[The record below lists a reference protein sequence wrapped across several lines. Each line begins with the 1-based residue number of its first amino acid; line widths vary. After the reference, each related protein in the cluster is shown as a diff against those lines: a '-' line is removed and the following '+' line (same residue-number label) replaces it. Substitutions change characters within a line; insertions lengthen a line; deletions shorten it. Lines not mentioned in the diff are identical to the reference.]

1 MDSESFLTYF
11 RAELRRIGLDP
22 DEIQGLAVRGDPARW
37 LAQLRA
43 LPVGSSWTDVVPGTP
58 EGWTPSAPEPERAL
72 DAFDYQAP
80 PFGIAVFASLDSGP
94 PASVGEAAIE
104 RARTL
109 GHPIHGA
116 GVVLDRGHPHLYIV
130 LTLDAT
136 EDDADT
142 IADALRGRDGIGNAY
157 LIIRGRS
164 AGDA

>member
-1 MDSESFLTYF
+1 MDSESFLTDF
-11 RAELRRIGLDP
+11 RAERRRIGLDP
-22 DEIQGLAVRGDPARW
+22 DEIQALAVQGDPAHW

-43 LPVGSSWTDVVPGTP
+43 LPVGSSWTDVFPGRS
-58 EGWTPSAPEPERAL
+58 EGWTPNAPKPERAL
-72 DAFDYQAP
+72 GPFDYQTP
-80 PFGIAVFASLDSGP
+80 PFGIAVFASLEP
-94 PASVGEAAIE
+94 EAPVSVGEAAIE

-109 GHPIHGA
+109 GYPIYGA

-142 IADALRGRDGIGNAY
+142 IADALRGRDGIANAY
-157 LIIRGRS
+157 PIVRGRS